1 MCTAS
6 AKAADERIAAEI
18 WSKIMQFSRNSLSLR
33 SDTMF
38 GVCEALG
45 QDFGISANWFRIAF
59 AAGVIFNLEYALL
72 AYAGIGALV
81 LVSRLVFP
89 GRVVAEA
96 DATPVVIQAETPAA
110 VQTPVLAEAA

>member
-1 MCTAS
+1 
-6 AKAADERIAAEI
+6 
-18 WSKIMQFSRNSLSLR
+18 MQFSRNSLSLR

-45 QDFGISANWFRIAF
+45 QDFGISANWFRVAF

-89 GRVVAEA
+89 GRAVADAEA
-96 DATPVVIQAETPAA
+96 MPAEIRVETPVAVEAPAKAPEFAQAA
-110 VQTPVLAEAA
+110 